1 DSIVFGGTAVRTRFG
16 VRAGATGG
24 AGTGE
29 RWLRLSRMAT
39 NIYVG
44 NLPWSTNTDELYAMF
59 QQYGAVTRAQ
69 VVTDRETGR
78 SRGFGFVEM
87 PNEAEANAAI
97 AALNN
102 QPMNGRPLTV
112 NVAKPREGGGGGGGG
127 GGRGGYG
134 GGGGGR
140 RAGGGYGGG
149 GGGGGGYSGG

>member
-1 DSIVFGGTAVRTRFG
+1 
-16 VRAGATGG
+16 
-24 AGTGE
+24 
-29 RWLRLSRMAT
+29 MAT

-44 NLPWSTNTDELYAMF
+44 NLPWTTTTDDLYAMF

-69 VVTDRETGR
+69 VITDRETGR

-102 QPMNGRPLTV
+102 APFNGRPLTV
-112 NVAKPREGGGGGGGG
+112 NVAKPREGGGGGGGYGGGGGGGGGGRRGGG

-134 GGGGGR
+134 GGGGG
-140 RAGGGYGGG
+140 
-149 GGGGGGYSGG
+149 GGYSGGYGGDRY